1 MTSFSASLRSIGDRK
16 GLPAT
21 VHLDD
26 DRLSIN
32 AGDHALGEW
41 PLSEIHLEPIATG
54 YRLDAEGEQ
63 ILIELDDTEAFE
75 MELHKK
81 PPARATLPSAGNLMK
96 SVDGRIDAAERRF
109 GGLLP
114 GMGVQQNHVWSGH
127 WDPSTHGH
135 PPRSRVDA
143 PSDSRSTHSHS
154 RGGDL
159 HRHHAGLEVAPR
171 SHDPYACPVVWRCN
185 PRLWCLPRDTR
196 QLGLSQDAPIADPAL
211 RRVLRVSL
219 IGTRTRFPDP
229 WFDPLRPARLW
240 LPRHRHRDGAPVW

>member
-114 GMGVQQNHVWSGH
+114 EWVFSRIMFGVVIGILLLMAIL
-127 WDPSTHGH
+127 PGLVSTLLLI
-135 PPRSRVDA
+135 V
-143 PSDSRSTHSHS
+143 
-154 RGGDL
+154 
-159 HRHHAGLEVAPR
+159 GLLTVVVGAVA
-171 SHDPYACPVVWRCN
+171 YT
-185 PRLWCLPRDTR
+185 DT
-196 QLGLSQDAPIADPAL
+196 
-211 RRVLRVSL
+211 VLASK
-219 IGTRTRFPDP
+219 
-229 WFDPLRPARLW
+229 W
-240 LPRHRHRDGAPVW
+240 LPGRMAPMHGLLFGVVILVLGVFLGILAN